1 MFMMKLVKVLSTDDL
16 VRQIIRMFLPAI
28 EVHQHGVEGRDER
41 IRAELFFFS
50 SPFCVSLLFV
60 LCCAIPPHL
69 CVKREGSCKVLGL
82 ENIVAHK
89 C

>member
-1 MFMMKLVKVLSTDDL
+1 MFRMKLVKVHSTDDL

-50 SPFCVSLLFV
+50 SPFFASFLCSLLCACDPPTFV
-60 LCCAIPPHL
+60 
-69 CVKREGSCKVLGL
+69 RET
-82 ENIVAHK
+82 
-89 C
+89 